1 MHRLE
6 LSRIPAKVI
15 CVLGVIHLPDLI
27 LGQLHIVELM
37 VSIAGSLHRRTHH
50 AWRPLTLREG
60 PASLEPRP
68 SWNESAL
75 AFDEWSNLPRLI
87 LT

>member
-1 MHRLE
+1 MHCLE
-6 LSRIPAKVI
+6 LSRVPAKVI
-15 CVLGVIHLPDLI
+15 CVLRVVHLPDLI

-50 AWRPLTLREG
+50 AWRLLILREG

-68 SWNESAL
+68 SWNVSAL
-75 AFDEWSNLPRLI
+75 AFGEGSNLPRPI
-87 LT
+87 LA